1 LFFSKNPKCK
11 REEEEEE
18 EEEEEFMCIE
28 NEM

>member
-18 EEEEEFMCIE
+18 EEEEFMCIE